1 MKKNFVI
8 NLTLLLTIVFL
19 FGFKSEIYAQQNT
32 EIKTKSDFWNHVQF
46 GGGLGLGIGNGYTDI
61 MVAPS
66 AIYNFNS
73 FVSAGIS
80 TQYSYVKQRDF
91 YSANMYGGSLIA
103 LFNPIEELQI
113 STELE
118 QLRVNRTFND
128 SFGNNSQDF
137 WNTSLFLGA
146 GFRNENV
153 TFGVRYNV
161 LHRDRDNIYAEAFM
175 PFVRIFF

>member
-1 MKKNFVI
+1 M
-8 NLTLLLTIVFL
+8 NLTFLLLNIFL
-19 FGFKSEIYAQQNT
+19 FAFNPEISAQENT
-32 EIKTKSDFWNHVQF
+32 EIKAKSDFWNRVQF
-46 GGGLGLGIGNGYTDI
+46 GGGLGLGIGNGFADI

-66 AIYNFNS
+66 AIYNFNNY
-73 FVSAGIS
+73 VSAGLGV
-80 TQYSYVKQRDF
+80 QYNYVKQRDL
-91 YSANMYGGSLIA
+91 YKANMYGGSIVA

-128 SFGNNSQDF
+128 TFETNTQDF
-137 WNTSLFLGA
+137 WNTALFVGA
-146 GFRNENV
+146 GYRNENV

>member
-73 FVSAGIS
+73 YVSAGIS

-128 SFGNNSQDF
+128 TFGNNSQDF